1 MLRRA
6 PAAEPGVVR
15 RVEDEVGTMVAI
27 DDLPRK
33 NDLVTDL
40 QADPA
45 KGAEV
50 ERARAGARPEIDV
63 AGREP
68 RQADRRKNRRSE
80 ERRVG
85 KECVST
91 CRSRWPRYQYK
102 KKQQTIITQ
111 TT

>member
-1 MLRRA
+1 MFVFFLLIRPPPRSTRADTLFPYTTLFRSRAEPRLGQMLRRA

-50 ERARAGARPEIDV
+50 ERARAG
-63 AGREP
+63 
-68 RQADRRKNRRSE
+68 DRK
-80 ERRVG
+80 
-85 KECVST
+85 ST
-91 CRSRWPRYQYK
+91 RLNSSH
-102 KKQQTIITQ
+102 
-111 TT
+111 

>member
-1 MLRRA
+1 MRISDWSSDVCSSDL
-6 PAAEPGVVR
+6 
-15 RVEDEVGTMVAI
+15 EDEVGTMVAI
-27 DDLPRK
+27 DYLPRK

-68 RQADRRKNRRSE
+68 RQADRRKNRAHRHIFAIGHQMRLVVELGRAS
-80 ERRVG
+80 
-85 KECVST
+85 
-91 CRSRWPRYQYK
+91 CRDRGCQNV
-102 KKQQTIITQ
+102 
-111 TT
+111 